1 MMHAYNSVYNSLHIT
16 IYSHMYIQT
25 HVDNN
30 TKDYVS
36 SYISHNDHNSTTYI
50 YIMVVYTYRLNQSV
64 AKINMMHIIIWYRY
78 L

>member
-1 MMHAYNSVYNSLHIT
+1 MKCMMHACNRVYNSLHIT

-36 SYISHNDHNSTTYI
+36 SYICQNDHNSTTNI
-50 YIMVVYTYRLNQSV
+50 YYGTIFIECNYLVHM
-64 AKINMMHIIIWYRY
+64 II
-78 L
+78 